1 VFFIIEELL
10 KYLVANIPL
19 LPQLVYTNLEFIVAG
34 VGTIGVMGYLKLK
47 KISHNENDLTNLV
60 IKQKKYADTVNKRSK

>member
-1 VFFIIEELL
+1 MEELL

-19 LPQLVYTNLEFIVAG
+19 LPQLAYTNLEFVVVGAG
-34 VGTIGVMGYLKLK
+34 GIGMIGYLKLK
-47 KISHNENDLTNLV
+47 KISNNANDLTNLI